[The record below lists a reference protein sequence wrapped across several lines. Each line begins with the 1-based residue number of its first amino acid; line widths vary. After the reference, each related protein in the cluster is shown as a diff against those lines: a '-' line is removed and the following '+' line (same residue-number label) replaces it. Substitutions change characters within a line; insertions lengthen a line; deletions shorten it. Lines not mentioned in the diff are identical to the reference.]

1 MRKEGSRF
9 IVIEGLIGVG
19 KTSLCRLLEKKRNAE
34 LVLEPADDN
43 PFLAH
48 FYSDPQRFAF
58 PAQMF
63 YLASRSQQQNNLRQ
77 NRLFTDLLVADY
89 IFEKDRLFAEQT
101 LQGNEIDLYD
111 TFSTLLSQ
119 TISIPEFVVFLD
131 APTEVIMK
139 RINRR
144 GIDSEQQI
152 EAAYLN
158 ELRSRYYKLWAD
170 YTKAPVYVLDTS
182 SINYI
187 DEEAGQEQ
195 VLAIIDG
202 WLDGKPHP
210 DAPAVYQVE
219 SPDQL
224 SLDFDVV

>member
-111 TFSTLLSQ
+111 TFSSLLSQ
-119 TISIPEFVVFLD
+119 TISIPDFVVFLD

-144 GIDSEQQI
+144 GIDSEKQI

-187 DEEAGQEQ
+187 DEEDGQEQ

-202 WLDGKPHP
+202 WLNGKPHP